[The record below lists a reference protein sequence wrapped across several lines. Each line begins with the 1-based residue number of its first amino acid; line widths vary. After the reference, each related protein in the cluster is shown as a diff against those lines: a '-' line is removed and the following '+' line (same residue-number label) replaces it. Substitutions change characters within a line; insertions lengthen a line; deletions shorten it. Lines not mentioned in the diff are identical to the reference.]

1 MLRMLS
7 ALCLAIAALSGAA
20 GAQPAPSTIRL
31 VVPNSPGTG
40 TDQVA
45 RLLAPQLQERLGVG
59 AVIVENRSGASGTI
73 GSDAVAKARPDG
85 GTILLAAAFHAINPA
100 MVPSLPYDT
109 RKDFTPISLVAML
122 PTLLVV
128 SPKLPVTTF
137 EEFMAYAKA
146 RPGQVTYGSVGAAS
160 TQSLAGGLLRL
171 RTGVELTNV
180 PYREAG
186 PLMTELMSGQI
197 DASFNNI
204 TTTLGAVQ
212 SGRIRPLAIAL
223 SQRWPALPDVP
234 TFAEL
239 GLPELQASSWIAM
252 FAPAGTPPALVRHY
266 AEAVKEA
273 VTVEDVRTRIL
284 ETGGLPIG
292 SSPEELAQFVEAE
305 IVSWEAV
312 VQATGVRL
320 E

>member
-1 MLRMLS
+1 
-7 ALCLAIAALSGAA
+7 
-20 GAQPAPSTIRL
+20 
-31 VVPNSPGTG
+31 
-40 TDQVA
+40 
-45 RLLAPQLQERLGVG
+45 
-59 AVIVENRSGASGTI
+59 VENRSGASGTI

-85 GTILLAAAFHAINPA
+85 TTILLAAAFHAINPA

-109 RKDFTPISLVAML
+109 QKDFMPISLVAML

-146 RPGQVTYGSVGAAS
+146 HPGQVTYGSVGAAS
-160 TQSLAGGLLRL
+160 TQSLAEGLLKL

-223 SQRWPALPDVP
+223 SQRWPTLPDVP

-252 FAPAGTPPALVRHY
+252 FAPAGTPPTLVRRY
-266 AEAVKEA
+266 AEAVKESIA
-273 VTVEDVRTRIL
+273 VEDVRTRIL

-292 SSPEELAQFVEAE
+292 SSPEELARFVEVE
-305 IVSWEAV
+305 IVSWETV